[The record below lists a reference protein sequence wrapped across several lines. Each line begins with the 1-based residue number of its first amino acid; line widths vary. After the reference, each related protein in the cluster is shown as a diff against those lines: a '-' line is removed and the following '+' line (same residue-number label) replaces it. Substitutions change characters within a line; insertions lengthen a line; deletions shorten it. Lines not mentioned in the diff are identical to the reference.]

1 MKKSGTLLLFLSLA
15 LFPLLAS
22 DSEVIAEI
30 DGVPLR
36 IVDLAPEV
44 RELLATNSTSADV
57 RDISIKA
64 AVMTEVK
71 LRSTLELLK
80 QRQITADSSTA
91 KKYIDQRS
99 REYPESGKLLCQGL
113 SKQLHD
119 KKFQLKCAIYFFVSS
134 LNPELASVSS
144 TEISSF
150 YHANSRLFRRTEA
163 PEYLAVKAGV
173 ETPDAEKKIR
183 DVRLSLLQGQNIIS
197 AALSEKLKA
206 EKPDAGVLFALQKFK
221 LKKNAVSPVFQCGGT
236 WCVAVCLKEA
246 ESGFAPLQ
254 NVEAFI
260 AEELISRR
268 CGAAFD
274 KILKQEISRK
284 NIKYRR

>member
-1 MKKSGTLLLFLSLA
+1 MKKSGTLLLFLIT
-15 LFPLLAS
+15 LFPLMAS

-44 RELLATNSTSADV
+44 RQLLATNSASEDV
-57 RDISIKA
+57 RAISIKA

-80 QRQITADSSTA
+80 QRQIAVDSSTA
-91 KKYIDQRS
+91 KKYIAQRS
-99 REYPESGKLLCQGL
+99 KEYPESGKLLYQGL

-134 LNPELASVSS
+134 LNPELTSVSS

-163 PEYLAVKAGV
+163 PEYLAVKASQ
-173 ETPDAEKKIR
+173 ETPEAEQKIR
-183 DVRLSLLQGQNIIS
+183 NVRISLLQGQNIAS

-206 EKPDAGVLFALQKFK
+206 EKPDADVLFALQKFK

-236 WCVAVCLKEA
+236 WCVAVCIKES

-260 AEELISRR
+260 DEELVSRR